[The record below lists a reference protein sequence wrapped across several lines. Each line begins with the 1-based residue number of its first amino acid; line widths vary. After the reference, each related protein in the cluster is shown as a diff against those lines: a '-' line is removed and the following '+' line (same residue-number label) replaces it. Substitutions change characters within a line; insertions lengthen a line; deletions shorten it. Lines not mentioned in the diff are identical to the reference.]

1 MGFYTSL
8 KSERQGMPWRDS
20 PLEREVEKP
29 VNTFKLPLIMT
40 LFPFGPAVLTSSDI
54 PLGFRLIA
62 EDQRRNV
69 NRPDGK
75 SRPFKAKL
83 SSSGVRLVSLNA
95 FN

>member
-1 MGFYTSL
+1 
-8 KSERQGMPWRDS
+8 MPWRDS
-20 PLEREVEKP
+20 PLERDVEKP
-29 VNTFKLPLIMT
+29 VNTSKLPLIMT

-69 NRPDGK
+69 NRPDRK
-75 SRPFKAKL
+75 SRPWSLQLPLKAKL
-83 SSSGVRLVSLNA
+83 SSSGVQLVSLDA